1 MSTVKV
7 EKIGGLAGF
16 GLPGSKLKSSG
27 ETAISALSPA
37 DQAWVEAVFQKPRG
51 SQEAGNERDAHCYRI
66 TRTKTGATRPLKF
79 LKQRCLT
86 PSRRASP
93 TNCVDPDRRGHRFHL
108 RPHSSQ
114 LLSNFR
120 AVPKLPR

>member
-51 SQEAGNERDAHCYRI
+51 SQKAGNERDAHCYRI
-66 TRTKTGATRPLKF
+66 TRTKNGRDQTVEVPEAKVPHALK
-79 LKQRCLT
+79 
-86 PSRRASP
+86 A
-93 TNCVDPDRRGHRFHL
+93 CVTDKL
-108 RPHSSQ
+108 R
-114 LLSNFR
+114 
-120 AVPKLPR
+120 